1 MRKEKHLPYTACFAE
16 AWASSWGEKVT
27 GEKVIWE

>member
-1 MRKEKHLPYTACFAE
+1 MRKEKHLPYTACFTE

-27 GEKVIWE
+27 GEKAIWE